1 MKRFRAEI
9 SREGQQKLQ
18 ELDRAFD
25 SVQDLNMSI
34 SDANE
39 LDKTITN
46 ILRDKS
52 LVNDRGQFNQVGQEI
67 KDIQELFREKVMGTE
82 GGANLKEARK
92 LWSRQLKLRDLETDV
107 EIAMLSKTNPK
118 TALQTAMK
126 TRLKKI
132 RQGKLK
138 GYTKEEI
145 DLIKKAAD
153 DDNFGAL
160 MNFVSGRLASSVS
173 LGTGNVPLASAL
185 RLTSEAAQQAGR
197 QVSLL
202 K

>member
-1 MKRFRAEI
+1 MNRSAERFRAEI

-67 KDIQELFREKVMGTE
+67 KDIQELFR
-82 GGANLKEARK
+82 
-92 LWSRQLKLRDLETDV
+92 
-107 EIAMLSKTNPK
+107 
-118 TALQTAMK
+118 
-126 TRLKKI
+126 
-132 RQGKLK
+132 
-138 GYTKEEI
+138 
-145 DLIKKAAD
+145 
-153 DDNFGAL
+153 
-160 MNFVSGRLASSVS
+160 
-173 LGTGNVPLASAL
+173 
-185 RLTSEAAQQAGR
+185 
-197 QVSLL
+197 
-202 K
+202 